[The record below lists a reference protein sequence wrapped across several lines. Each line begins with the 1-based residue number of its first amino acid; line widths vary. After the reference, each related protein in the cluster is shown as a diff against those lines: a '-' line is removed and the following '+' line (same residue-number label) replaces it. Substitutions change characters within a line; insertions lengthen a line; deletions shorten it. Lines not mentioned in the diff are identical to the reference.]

1 MLYASIWNAY
11 SWSWR
16 ATKIVLQLPCR
27 SQVLLHVTIL
37 NTCGGIRVASR
48 SPQIDSSSNVESP
61 NGGMGASSAAVSC
74 CAIASLFWRLF
85 LIFLIFLISWYSW
98 TSWYSR
104 TSWSLDN
111 LEFLDLKLL
120 ILLILLI
127 SWYCWT
133 LYILGLLDLEF
144 WARVSYL
151 CAKKKWSFVQVYFGL
166 AGARSGRRNWRG
178 SCLSKSIRSISEQHD
193 STRFRSFT
201 VPVLVDAAARY
212 LCVRTEPWSV
222 QPAAL
227 GFTQPQG

>member
-1 MLYASIWNAY
+1 
-11 SWSWR
+11 
-16 ATKIVLQLPCR
+16 
-27 SQVLLHVTIL
+27 
-37 NTCGGIRVASR
+37 
-48 SPQIDSSSNVESP
+48 
-61 NGGMGASSAAVSC
+61 MGASSAAVSC

-104 TSWSLDN
+104 TSWSLDT

-151 CAKKKWSFVQVYFGL
+151 CAKKLKFCSSVLRACRSSLRSAQLERQLSLQKYSFNQRTAWFNAFSQLYRSCSRRRC
-166 AGARSGRRNWRG
+166 GAIFVCSHRAVERAAS
-178 SCLSKSIRSISEQHD
+178 
-193 STRFRSFT
+193 STRLHSTTR
-201 VPVLVDAAARY
+201 LVVSSSCTRI
-212 LCVRTEPWSV
+212 LVRKLFMMHFSWCNFSSLQWKKYAGLERREHTDLVEFLS
-222 QPAAL
+222 
-227 GFTQPQG
+227 